1 MLVLIDIIL
10 YLLGNIGVWVFVNV
24 DVNNVFSFGVLNI
37 NIFLIIKSNFLNMLY
52 LMCNYVCVLNY
63 VDCLNLFYVFFVNM
77 LGLRYIV
84 SVFLCFDGFLICESK
99 CFIV

>member
-1 MLVLIDIIL
+1 
-10 YLLGNIGVWVFVNV
+10 
-24 DVNNVFSFGVLNI
+24 
-37 NIFLIIKSNFLNMLY
+37 
-52 LMCNYVCVLNY
+52 MCNYVCELNY